1 MTSIFLGPENNR
13 KTTGRRKSDPTDT
26 LNTDRERERERERE
40 RGGGE
45 RGEGSEGER
54 KCRIQTIV

>member
-40 RGGGE
+40 RGGVGE
-45 RGEGSEGER
+45 RGG
-54 KCRIQTIV
+54 K